1 MCGLSHFSYVQL
13 FATLWTVARQAS
25 LSMGFSRPEYWRGL
39 PHPPPGRASSRP
51 RGRTHSSHVSCIG
64 SWVLSHW
71 HHLGSPMSVC
81 VGVCVCVCVR
91 ARAHV
96 CLCLHAHARVCVVEC
111 SNYKICTVGWML
123 LNAIG
128 ALTREMTDQLIN
140 YPI

>member
-1 MCGLSHFSYVQL
+1 MCGLSRFSYVQL

-25 LSMGFSRPEYWRGL
+25 LSTGFSRPEYWRGL
-39 PHPPPGRASSRP
+39 PRPPPGRASSRP
-51 RGRTHSSHVSCIG
+51 RDRTHSSHVSCIG
-64 SWVLSHW
+64 SWVLYHW

-81 VGVCVCVCVR
+81 VCV
-91 ARAHV
+91 HV
-96 CLCLHAHARVCVVEC
+96 CLCLHARTRVCVIEC
-111 SNYKICTVGWML
+111 SNYKICTVVWML